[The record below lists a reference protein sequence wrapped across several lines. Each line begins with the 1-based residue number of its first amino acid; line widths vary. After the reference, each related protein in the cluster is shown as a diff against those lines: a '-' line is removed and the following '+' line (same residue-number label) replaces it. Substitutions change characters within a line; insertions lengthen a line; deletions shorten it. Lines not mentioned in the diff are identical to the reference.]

1 MTGNSPGAGTAA
13 NGSSSV
19 LVQQAAASA
28 QPPEGSLRAAAA
40 TALAEKRERER
51 NPSMS
56 ESVAGAGNMHTN
68 SSGNNLQWRGSAAYD
83 PLFVM
88 PYGGLMPMPIPNARF
103 SGGVS
108 PPGTAAILPTPS
120 HANSGQFHFQ
130 ARCGSFSDTFPGS
143 SFTTQQQPQQAGP
156 LVDSLGNPVG
166 EGAMGEPPL
175 LVGSENSECQRIGV
189 LGAFNS
195 FDEVE
200 TYAE

>member
-1 MTGNSPGAGTAA
+1 MTGNSTGAGTAT
-13 NGSSSV
+13 NGSSSI
-19 LVQQAAASA
+19 LVQQAASA

-40 TALAEKRERER
+40 TALAEKCER

-56 ESVAGAGNMHTN
+56 ESPAVAGNMHTN
-68 SSGNNLQWRGSAAYD
+68 SSGNNLQGLMSLQWRGSAAYD

-88 PYGGLMPMPIPNARF
+88 PYGAMMPSARF
-103 SGGVS
+103 SGCVS
-108 PPGTAAILPTPS
+108 PPGTVAILPTPS

-130 ARCGSFSDTFPGS
+130 GRCGSFSDTFPGS
-143 SFTTQQQPQQAGP
+143 SFTTQRQPQQAGP
-156 LVDSLGNPVG
+156 LLDTLGNPVD

-175 LVGSENSECQRIGV
+175 LVGTENSECQRIGV